1 MIDQL
6 ASLGK
11 VNSIGRDGFLWWI
24 GQVAHKDSWRG
35 VNANIRNSGSKPARV
50 KVRIVGYH
58 PFDDEGNILPDD
70 DLPWAEVL
78 ADPFTG
84 SGQGGISETLNLVG
98 GEMVL
103 GFFLDGEDAQQ
114 PVVMGLFHK
123 YDNIKNTFKA
133 SEMSSRKSS
142 GFKSYEAYSKSSSAS
157 TEQPQN
163 HQIQSASSGIGTDG
177 DKSNIKKIISPAVSN
192 NKDEERQLKPG
203 SNVASE
209 TLENKATTVTKASTP
224 CDENSIGKITQ
235 VTTDFIEMLQGL
247 ENAGDAWIDPITN
260 TVIDMQ
266 AELAFVKGQ
275 VAGVMRGTLN
285 EIKTS
290 MMKKV
295 NKKFKKLLGDFK
307 KNNTDRFFKERGLK
321 KSLSGISTLI
331 NCAFGAAL
339 GAAAGFIGN
348 MFKNL
353 LGKAFNAAIC
363 AIEQFTAGIFSK
375 LFDTLEKSLGTI
387 MSGLNWLVGGFSS
400 FTNILRGAGSMARKL
415 LDIIGK
421 CDVEPCAKP
430 TDFASNLGSKLSPPS
445 NYASMLSKANVL
457 SGISSSL
464 TNAGR
469 GGGIRTGINNFFGT
483 STDPLDNTMNGLS
496 IFGEGDS
503 LFEDCNRRTSNPTS
517 QSDIVPRRPGFI
529 YPKCLPPD
537 YQVIGSGSGASL
549 LVVVGNSRRIFSV
562 EVLDGGSGYG
572 TDTRI
577 TIIDNTGN
585 GSGAHVKPIIQN
597 GSIVDVVVLSA
608 GFGYCLNTTAPV
620 TPEDSASVINVGV
633 GTDVI
638 GTVKGVYVSRPGA
651 GYDPED
657 TVTFEGV
664 EDGTNIPIITTTS
677 GSIAGVNFPPNV
689 STEFRVPPVLTVNS
703 AEGIGVELIP
713 IMSFKPQFT
722 TDTGAEERRA
732 KPLIGIP
739 SVIDCI
745 GTNTEVVGYVNGVA
759 YSGPY
764 HVMSNGLKMTGATH
778 SETDSIIYDTIQE
791 SLGQRPIVT
800 QVYTTQETTTTETV
814 ETSVDM
820 TSTSATNPVTPTTT
834 STSTT
839 TTTTTETTTPNQQTS
854 YTPPTTNNNNSG
866 GGESSGGGGYGGY

>member
-24 GQVAHKDSWRG
+24 GQIAHKDSWRG

-142 GFKSYEAYSKSSSAS
+142 GFKAYEAYSKSSSTS
-157 TEQPQN
+157 SEQPQN
-163 HQIQSASSGIGTDG
+163 HQIQSSSSG
-177 DKSNIKKIISPAVSN
+177 DKSNIKKIVSPAVSN
-192 NKDEERQLKPG
+192 DKDEERQLKPG
-203 SNVASE
+203 SNVAGE

-235 VTTDFIEMLQGL
+235 VTTDFIEMIQGL

-260 TVIDMQ
+260 TVVDMQ
-266 AELAFVKGQ
+266 AELAFIKGQ

-307 KNNTDRFFKERGLK
+307 KDNTDRFFKEKGLK

-339 GAAAGFIGN
+339 AKAGDFILN

-445 NYASMLSKANVL
+445 NYKSLLDKANVL
-457 SGISSSL
+457 SGVSKSL
-464 TNAGR
+464 TKAGR

-483 STDPLDNTMNGLS
+483 STDPIENTMNELT
-496 IFGEGDS
+496 IFKPEDS
-503 LFEDCNRRTSNPTS
+503 LFEDCNRRTLNPTS

-608 GFGYCLNTTAPV
+608 GFGYCLNTTAPE
-620 TPEDSASVINVGV
+620 TPEDSDSVININAGV

-745 GTNTEVVGYVNGVA
+745 GTNTQVVGYVNGVA

-814 ETSVDM
+814 ETPVD
-820 TSTSATNPVTPTTT
+820 TTPIIVTNPVTPTTP
-834 STSTT
+834 TT
-839 TTTTTETTTPNQQTS
+839 TTDTTTSTDSSTS
-854 YTPPTTNNNNSG
+854 SEG
-866 GGESSGGGGYGGY
+866 GSTSSGGGGYGGY